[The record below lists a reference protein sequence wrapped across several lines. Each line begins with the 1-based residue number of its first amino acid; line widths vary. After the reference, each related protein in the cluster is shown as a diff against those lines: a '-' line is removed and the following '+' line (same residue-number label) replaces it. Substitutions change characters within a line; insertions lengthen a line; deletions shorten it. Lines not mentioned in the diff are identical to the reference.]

1 MSKTQK
7 LTPEQKKLV
16 ADNVA
21 LARFLAYNRYE
32 MAPTKLDYDELVA
45 LAYQGLI
52 NAAIRFDPTR
62 PSIVPED
69 LENGKAFAGYA
80 RTKIIGAILDWQKKD
95 ADHVPRSYRTDYKIL
110 QRAGYP
116 EKTKNY
122 TELAHITGLHLDRIK
137 LVVAAVER
145 MPVSFDEMS
154 SRIDGPSEE
163 ILPSDHDVERS
174 VVVEAV
180 GAAVSGTVAKL
191 PELQQVVLA
200 MRYLMGYELQVISEE
215 LSVSPAVVR
224 EAHNAAIEAVYEAM
238 LVAVS

>member
-1 MSKTQK
+1 MEPVQK
-7 LTPEQKKLV
+7 LTPEQHKLV
-16 ADNVA
+16 EDNVA

-32 MAPTKLDYDELVA
+32 MAPTKLEFDELVA

-62 PSIVPED
+62 PDIIPED

-80 RTKIIGAILDWQKKD
+80 RTKIIGAILDWQKRD

-122 TELAHITGLHLDRIK
+122 TDLAHSTGLTLDRIK

-154 SRIDGPSEE
+154 SRADGPSEE

-174 VVVEAV
+174 YVVESI
-180 GAAVSGTVAKL
+180 GNAVSARVAKL
-191 PELQQVVLA
+191 PEIQQVVLA
-200 MRYLMGYELQVISEE
+200 LKYLMGYDLQLIAAELNI
-215 LSVSPAVVR
+215 SPALVR
-224 EAHNAAIEAVYEAM
+224 EAHNAAIEAVYESM